1 MAGRFC
7 TLATGGKTV
16 NVQLPGLYEGP
27 GPEEPLLL
35 CPAGRS
41 PFRHQTSP
49 EAMACL
55 CRDGGLSAGP
65 VCRQTA
71 RAGHWARRGAF
82 LCPPSLSDPRGRQAG
97 GLPEVFSLYFCE
109 SCFKL
114 RGGSVL
120 FLG

>member
-16 NVQLPGLYEGP
+16 NVQLPGLYEGL

-35 CPAGRS
+35 CPAGWRPS
-41 PFRHQTSP
+41 RCQTSP
-49 EAMACL
+49 EAVACL
-55 CRDGGLSAGP
+55 CRDRGLSTGP

-71 RAGHWARRGAF
+71 SSGHWARRGA
-82 LCPPSLSDPRGRQAG
+82 LLRPPSLSDPRGRQAG

-114 RGGSVL
+114 QRGSVL

>member
-7 TLATGGKTV
+7 TLLPGCKTV

-41 PFRHQTSP
+41 PSRHQTSP

-71 RAGHWARRGAF
+71 RAGHWARRGA
-82 LCPPSLSDPRGRQAG
+82 LLRPPSLSDPRVRQAG
-97 GLPEVFSLYFCE
+97 GLPEALRLYFCE

-114 RGGSVL
+114 QGGSVL